1 VSFAKF
7 PISAVGSGRS
17 RPSPSAPLEIT
28 SADQAVQQ
36 FAVASGVAEA
46 LDVLRGEGYGLD
58 FNLGHS
64 CPDIQAPGLAFGT
77 GELAFDRAYRFEGA
91 SDPDD
96 EAIVFAVRCPACGGC
111 GVLVSAYGSGAP
123 DVALIVNLVDSRAT
137 GGWS

>member
-1 VSFAKF
+1 MSFAEV

-17 RPSPSAPLEIT
+17 RSSSSAPLEIA

-36 FAVASGVAEA
+36 FAVVSGVAEA

-64 CPDIQAPGLAFGT
+64 CPDIQAPGLAFGS
-77 GELAFDRAYRFEGA
+77 GGLAFDRVFRFEGA

-96 EAIVFAVRCPACGGC
+96 EAIVFAVRCRTCGGC

-123 DVALIVNLVDSRAT
+123 DIASIVGLVDSRAT
-137 GGWS
+137 GGWA